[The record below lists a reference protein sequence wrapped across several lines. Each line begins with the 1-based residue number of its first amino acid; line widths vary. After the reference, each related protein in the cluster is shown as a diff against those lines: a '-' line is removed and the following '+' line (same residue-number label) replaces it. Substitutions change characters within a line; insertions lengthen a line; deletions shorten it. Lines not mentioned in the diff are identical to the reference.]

1 MTEELTTKLL
11 IVSGPVGVG
20 KTTVGHELSERL
32 CGLKTAHTFVDLD
45 ALAQTYPRPDDDRFG
60 TNLALRNL
68 AAIWANCRVARSKV
82 LIISRV
88 VETFGDVDDIERAV
102 SISPAITC
110 QLSASDEALADRIE
124 RRETGSGL
132 ARHKK
137 RAVELA
143 RLLNSSA
150 PANFSVETDDR
161 RPPDIADEVLRRAEL
176 WA

>member
-1 MTEELTTKLL
+1 MTEELTPKLL

-32 CGLKTAHTFVDLD
+32 CDVKTAHTFVDLD

-68 AAIWANCRVARSKV
+68 AAIWANCRAEGSKV

-88 VETFGDVDDIERAV
+88 VETPGDVGDIERAV

-110 QLSASDEALADRIE
+110 QLRASEEILVDRLE
-124 RRETGSGL
+124 RREIGSGL
-132 ARHKK
+132 AWHKK

-143 RLLNSSA
+143 RLLNLSG
-150 PANFSVETDDR
+150 PANFSVDTDDR
-161 RPPDIADEVLRRAEL
+161 RPAGIADEVLRRAEL
-176 WA
+176 WV